1 MDRRSWVIACAAMSI
16 AGRATP
22 APGGRPVI
30 AVLNGAPADG
40 MRDLVDQLREG
51 LAELGRTDGR
61 DVDLQFRFAEGR
73 LERLP
78 DLLDELLKLRPALLV
93 AVGPRPVIVARDAKI
108 GLPVVAVSVDDP
120 VVMGIAQ
127 TAARP
132 GGQFTGISAAFDGIL
147 QRRLQLLADLLPGP
161 RRFAVL
167 LNPLSIRPQGVRDT
181 LQSLEAQL
189 GPVVQV
195 EASAPADLDAAF
207 KTLARERINGLV
219 VLADTTFYVLRHDIG
234 TRCRA
239 LKLPSV
245 WGGRGYLDAGGV
257 ASYQGD
263 FAALYRRS
271 AALIDKILKGT
282 PPGEIP
288 FEQGTKFELVLNLR
302 AAREFGVSIPARV
315 RVSADAVIE

>member
-1 MDRRSWVIACAAMSI
+1 MDRRSWLLACAVLGDAS
-16 AGRATP
+16 RA
-22 APGGRPVI
+22 ARAQGGRPII
-30 AVLNGAPADG
+30 AVLNGAEAVG
-40 MRDLVDQLREG
+40 MREFVEQLREG

-61 DVDLQFRFAEGR
+61 DVELQFRFAEGR
-73 LERLP
+73 PERLP
-78 DLLDELLKLRPALLV
+78 GLLDELLKLQPTLLV
-93 AVGPRPVIVARDAKI
+93 AAGPRPVIVARDAKI
-108 GLPVVAVSVDDP
+108 GLPVVAVAIDDP
-120 VVMGIAQ
+120 VAMGIAQ

-147 QRRLQLLADLLPGP
+147 QRRLQLLADLVPGP

-167 LNPLSIRPQGVRDT
+167 MNPLTLRPQGLRDT
-181 LQSLEAQL
+181 LQPLEAQL

-195 EASAPADLDAAF
+195 EASAPADVDAAF

-219 VLADTTFYVLRHDIG
+219 VLADSTFYVLRHDIG
-234 TRCRA
+234 ARCLA

-245 WGGRGYLDAGGV
+245 WGGRSYLDAGGV

-263 FAALYRRS
+263 FGALYRRS

-282 PPGEIP
+282 PPGDIP
-288 FEQGTKFELVLNLR
+288 FEQGRKFELVLNLR
-302 AAREFGVSIPARV
+302 AARALGLSIPASV